1 MAEMN
6 ARAAYAAL
14 SVVVPSQPQAV
25 NPTSRGIIYPPSNIR
40 TIDASEIE
48 LKEVHEADLDGDGEE
63 EVDYDSEL
71 EYDEEDEDAD
81 EEIDE
86 DDDPNNPRYEI
97 DEADYRFTPSP
108 EPEPRAKKRSSDELE
123 DELEEVLIENASDT
137 PSFRRPD
144 RREQGGTPP
153 KRARIGDDGVT
164 LHSAEEE
171 DHSGH
176 EHLEETVTSRLQPT
190 PLASPSRMRKRNSE
204 ELEDGDIAHAALSH
218 KRVKVDRKDPL
229 VESPVSIGSTPL
241 DGETVESYRVAS
253 LPEEGK
259 VEPKDKPYFLPGVT
273 HRRRVSKADI
283 DTLIPLE
290 DANE

>member
-14 SVVVPSQPQAV
+14 SSVVPSQPQAV
-25 NPTSRGIIYPPSNIR
+25 NPSSRGVTYPPSNNIR

-48 LKEVHEADLDGDGEE
+48 LKEVHETDLDGDGEE

-71 EYDEEDEDAD
+71 EYDEDAD

-86 DDDPNNPRYEI
+86 DDDPTNPRYEI

-108 EPEPRAKKRSSDELE
+108 EPEPRARKRSSDELE
-123 DELEEVLIENASDT
+123 DELEEVLIENANDS

-171 DHSGH
+171 DPSSH
-176 EHLEETVTSRLQPT
+176 EHLEETVISRLQPAST
-190 PLASPSRMRKRNSE
+190 SSPSRMRKRNSE
-204 ELEDGDIAHAALSH
+204 ELEDGDVAHAALSN

-229 VESPVSIGSTPL
+229 VQSPVSIGYSSL
-241 DGETVESYRVAS
+241 DGEA
-253 LPEEGK
+253 LPEEST
-259 VEPKDKPYFLPGVT
+259 VEPEDKPYFPPGVA

-283 DTLIPLE
+283 DTLIALE
-290 DANE
+290 DANERGI

>member
-1 MAEMN
+1 MN

-14 SVVVPSQPQAV
+14 SSVVPSQPQAV
-25 NPTSRGIIYPPSNIR
+25 NPSSRGVIYPPSNIR
-40 TIDASEIE
+40 SIDASEIE
-48 LKEVHEADLDGDGEE
+48 LKEVHGTDLDGDGEE

-71 EYDEEDEDAD
+71 EYGDDDEDAD

-108 EPEPRAKKRSSDELE
+108 EPEPRARKRSSDELE

-164 LHSAEEE
+164 VHSAEE

-190 PLASPSRMRKRNSE
+190 PISSPSRMRKRNSE
-204 ELEDGDIAHAALSH
+204 ELEDGDVAHSTLSN
-218 KRVKVDRKDPL
+218 KRVKVDCKDPL
-229 VESPVSIGSTPL
+229 VESPASIGYSSL
-241 DGETVESYRVAS
+241 DGEA
-253 LPEEGK
+253 LPEEGN
-259 VEPKDKPYFLPGVT
+259 VEPEDTPYFPPGQ
-273 HRRRVSKADI
+273 RRVSKADI
-283 DTLIPLE
+283 DTLIALE
-290 DANE
+290 DANEGGT